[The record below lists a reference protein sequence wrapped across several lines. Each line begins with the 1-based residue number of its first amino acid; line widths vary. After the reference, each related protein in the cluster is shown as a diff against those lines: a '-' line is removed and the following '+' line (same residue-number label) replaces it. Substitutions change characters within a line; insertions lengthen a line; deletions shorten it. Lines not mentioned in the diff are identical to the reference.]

1 MKVSLSHLKIDAQM
15 GLCRGN
21 VALEA
26 DNTFVCLLFPPS
38 RVVAILV
45 PAALETKSKNHRF
58 SGWSRVRAQS
68 YRNSV

>member
-15 GLCRGN
+15 GLRRGN

-38 RVVAILV
+38 RAMSILV
-45 PAALETKSKNHRF
+45 PVGLETKSKNHRF

-68 YRNSV
+68 CRNSV